1 MSELKNTMDG
11 INRKSDIS
19 EEKGNKLE
27 DTAIK
32 LPKMKHTEKMSLK
45 KQQQS
50 NNDNFK
56 WPNIRVLG
64 SPKER
69 EDRKIF
75 EEMVTKC
82 FKFDENCKSTDLRR
96 SMNTKTGNMKK
107 TTQIHITIKLF

>member
-45 KQQQS
+45 KTTTEQQ
-50 NNDNFK
+50 
-56 WPNIRVLG
+56 
-64 SPKER
+64 
-69 EDRKIF
+69 
-75 EEMVTKC
+75 
-82 FKFDENCKSTDLRR
+82 
-96 SMNTKTGNMKK
+96 
-107 TTQIHITIKLF
+107 